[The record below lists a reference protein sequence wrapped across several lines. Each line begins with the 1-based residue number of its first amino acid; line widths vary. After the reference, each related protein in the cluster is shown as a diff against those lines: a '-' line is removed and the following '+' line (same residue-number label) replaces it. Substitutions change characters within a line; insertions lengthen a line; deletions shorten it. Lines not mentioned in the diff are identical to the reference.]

1 MSRRPLIG
9 ACLCTIALVT
19 VGCSDG
25 SKGAKSASTDKPGAV
40 STAKTTM
47 STNVKTGNGVPTTM
61 KAGIASR
68 ILRPVGVG
76 QPAELAH
83 NLFAS
88 VTHVEVATLTAQ
100 APGETSGPGAFVTV
114 TVRNDTDA
122 AVDLGGLAVNVHY
135 GNRIPATQVRELKKL
150 PGHDLLL
157 SGSAQLFH
165 ALMQENV
172 IDLYRFML
180 HPVVLGKGKR
190 LFADGGGKT
199 VLALAETKKFS
210 SGIVILEYAPAK
222 TP

>member
-47 STNVKTGNGVPTTM
+47 STNVKTGNGASTTM

-68 ILRPVGVG
+68 TLRPVGVG

-135 GNRIPATQVRELKKL
+135 GNRIPATPVREL
-150 PGHDLLL
+150 G
-157 SGSAQLFH
+157 GSL
-165 ALMQENV
+165 
-172 IDLYRFML
+172 
-180 HPVVLGKGKR
+180 KG
-190 LFADGGGKT
+190 
-199 VLALAETKKFS
+199 VLAPGGSKSARYAFRVPREQIGS
-210 SGIVILEYAPAK
+210 IVVDIQHSAAPNIVIVDTGK
-222 TP
+222 